1 MSNKIHKTGTLLL
14 CVLAFL
20 STNGQTRD
28 LQVSPTSSGVSN
40 WCWADAITMI
50 STYYG
55 NNPSICSIA
64 EWTRINIPS
73 TGLGNTDCCTIPTPT
88 VCNKGITDD
97 DIHTVLHNSQGI
109 DSDLKDVLS
118 LSSIYYVIN
127 NNRPLILL
135 CSNQGGGGHVM
146 VLYGYSTI
154 SSNDAMIN
162 YVDNG
167 QYYSTLHSSAISQFS
182 LGQYYSMWTL
192 GSIVPTTQVCPA
204 NLLLHNTIGANASIK
219 AQVNITIDGIIN
231 NNSTVSLTAGS
242 NIVFN
247 PGFEIQSGSTLTVTV
262 SSNPCQ

>member
-1 MSNKIHKTGTLLL
+1 MVNKLQKTVTLLI
-14 CVLAFL
+14 CVLVFL

-28 LQVSPTSSGVSN
+28 LDVIPISSGVSN
-40 WCWADAITMI
+40 WCWADAISMI

-55 NNPSICSIA
+55 NNPSVCGIA

-73 TGLGNTDCCTIPTPT
+73 TGLGNTDCCTIPIPSS
-88 VCNKGITDD
+88 CNKGIIPD

-127 NNRPLILL
+127 NNRPLMMI
-135 CSNQGGGGHVM
+135 CSNQGGGGHDM
-146 VLYGYSTI
+146 VLYGYTTI
-154 SSNDAMIN
+154 SSNDATIH
-162 YVDNG
+162 YIDNG
-167 QYYSTLHSSAISQFS
+167 QYYSTLHSSAVSQFS
-182 LGQYYSMWTL
+182 LGQYYSVWSR

-204 NLLLHNTIGANASIK
+204 NLSLHNTIGANANIK
-219 AQVNITIDGIIN
+219 AQVSITIDGIIN

-247 PGFEIQSGSTLTVTV
+247 PGFEIQSGSTLTATT